1 METIQKFINE
11 AVKEYNSGT
20 LTPKKLNYI
29 VDTHREILESEY
41 ENNSINLNSA
51 YSTVHDTFIKQKGKK
66 ISRKLDFKWYE
77 SKPPPNPFYDKS

>member
-20 LTPKKLNYI
+20 LSPKKLNYI
-29 VDTHREILESEY
+29 VDTHRETLESEY
-41 ENNSINLNSA
+41 ENISINLNNA
-51 YSTVHDTFIKQKGKK
+51 YTMVHDTFIKQKRKK

-77 SKPPPNPFYDKS
+77 RRKSPNPFYDK